1 MRYVLLIYNEERNW
15 TTLSPEERA
24 ALGREY
30 YACTERMMES
40 GHHRAGEGLEATS
53 TATTV
58 RLRGGQLQTT
68 DGPFAETREQLGG
81 FYLIEAANLD
91 EAIALAARVPAART
105 GSVEIRPVMEVPK
118 PTAAHLPSAATA
130 AALA

>member
-1 MRYVLLIYNEERNW
+1 MKYVLLIYNEERNW

-30 YACTERMMES
+30 YACTEQMMES

-58 RLRGGQLQTT
+58 RLRGGQLQVT

-81 FYLIEAANLD
+81 FYLIEAPNLD
-91 EAIALAARVPAART
+91 EAIALASRVPAART
-105 GSVEIRPVMEVPK
+105 GSVEVRPVMSVPK
-118 PTAAHLPSAATA
+118 PARPDAERA
-130 AALA
+130 AAAAVA

>member
-1 MRYVLLIYNEERNW
+1 MKYVLLIYNEERNW

-30 YACTERMMES
+30 YACTERMLES

-58 RLRGGQLQTT
+58 RVRGGALQTT

-81 FYLIEAANLD
+81 FYLIDAENLD
-91 EAIALAARVPAART
+91 EAIAIAARVPAART
-105 GSVEIRPVMEVPK
+105 GSVEVRPVMNVPK
-118 PTAAHLPSAATA
+118 PALAGATA
-130 AALA
+130 AAAVA